1 MFYSL
6 QILGWLNRLCGPAV
20 VNTGQGGQGFKPL
33 GTRYILNSY
42 WGRAFRPLHHCSGV
56 INWFNA
62 DLLAHIVQGS
72 EFWPQ
77 PLAGCDNL

>member
-33 GTRYILNSY
+33 GTR
-42 WGRAFRPLHHCSGV
+42 
-56 INWFNA
+56 
-62 DLLAHIVQGS
+62 
-72 EFWPQ
+72 
-77 PLAGCDNL
+77 